1 MDWRKKTLEPED
13 VALPTSKR
21 LKSSASLSWKTATLD
36 GHVPVKASP
45 ATLSWKQVGLV
56 DEEASSKPS
65 GSNFVKDEKAEP
77 RVVTLTSQII
87 SYIPTEVKQ
96 TTKYS
101 EAGKNSDRIAGLLQ
115 LPCKCSKRT
124 CFQQFKFKEVKPLL
138 NLWHVLADV
147 SKISLLTALSH
158 DLTESNTES
167 PDDDSVLEEGRR
179 RYSLC
184 GKDVCFKA
192 FAAVLGHSER
202 TLLKYISGQPDLRR
216 SNNSVMPRSK
226 DQTMFCH
233 MFFAELYQTAAEDL
247 PEKPVLDKNCSIDD
261 HIASAGQEE
270 VSVNSV
276 EYSKHFVWMLEAPI
290 AELMSALLKCSECA
304 HTRTLPPGEIS
315 DLWQQFLA
323 WSQNQGV
330 LTVIADS
337 LDKGKC
343 AYPKYD
349 FSRVPADLD
358 KLNRPRRRSWQS
370 IGELQKVL
378 EDALI
383 QRGQHL
389 KEKIMVKE
397 LKTVRD
403 WSAWLDPLDVKLSNT
418 FRGRKK
424 RNEDEDP
431 MITGHSFSYK
441 RLGDLTQQERGKVR
455 PRRDHSDD
463 DVYCILKARMHH
475 DASDAH
481 APVLV
486 LPADRVNR
494 VGPASSLHNIPQ
506 VELSGDRIKKLGLLV
521 GLLKK
526 YSYPIGATA
535 IEELVNQKDEDLEV
549 PLVTWLDEPGV
560 ARMHNLVFGGN
571 QYWPHL
577 PEVCFPLLAMMK

>member
-1 MDWRKKTLEPED
+1 MVQGRGRCVHGPGFQDMDKGEDVSMVLASRTCNVTHPKMIPDYYTIFTLMRNLMCEMIETQFSFLPSCCAMDWRKKTLEPED

-87 SYIPTEVKQ
+87 SCIPTEVKQ

-138 NLWHVLADV
+138 NLWHGLADV

-323 WSQNQGV
+323 WSQNQGRRAPGHRLSEELATPGWSTFYRAWSQHWHVRRGHKLLEFRKKSQHSECEFCATQRGKLHDRRLTMEEKQQVAATWRSHLNNQYHDRCLYWGLRFSSRQHQGV

-358 KLNRPRRRSWQS
+358 KLNRPRC
-370 IGELQKVL
+370 V
-378 EDALI
+378 
-383 QRGQHL
+383 
-389 KEKIMVKE
+389 
-397 LKTVRD
+397 
-403 WSAWLDPLDVKLSNT
+403 AWL
-418 FRGRKK
+418 
-424 RNEDEDP
+424 
-431 MITGHSFSYK
+431 
-441 RLGDLTQQERGKVR
+441 
-455 PRRDHSDD
+455 
-463 DVYCILKARMHH
+463 
-475 DASDAH
+475 
-481 APVLV
+481 
-486 LPADRVNR
+486 
-494 VGPASSLHNIPQ
+494 SLQDIFTNIF
-506 VELSGDRIKKLGLLV
+506 
-521 GLLKK
+521 
-526 YSYPIGATA
+526 
-535 IEELVNQKDEDLEV
+535 
-549 PLVTWLDEPGV
+549 
-560 ARMHNLVFGGN
+560 H
-571 QYWPHL
+571 
-577 PEVCFPLLAMMK
+577 